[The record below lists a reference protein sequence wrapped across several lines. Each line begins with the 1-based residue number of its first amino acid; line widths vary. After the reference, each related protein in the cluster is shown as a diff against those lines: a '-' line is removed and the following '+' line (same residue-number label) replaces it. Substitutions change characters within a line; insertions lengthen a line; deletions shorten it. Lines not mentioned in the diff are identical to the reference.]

1 MAGDCTVVD
10 TTIVNGAIVV
20 RDGRLALVS
29 QARIVEDANRMSAAM
44 VRRATA
50 RTGLTF
56 GSAAPQL
63 ARLLSPE

>member
-1 MAGDCTVVD
+1 
-10 TTIVNGAIVV
+10 
-20 RDGRLALVS
+20 
-29 QARIVEDANRMSAAM
+29 M

-56 GSAAPQL
+56 GSVAPQL

>member
-1 MAGDCTVVD
+1 
-10 TTIVNGAIVV
+10 VNGAIVV